1 LRAGG
6 AGAAAARNPDEA
18 GRRGEEPG
26 SNDDEVACH
35 DALGTSDSAVA
46 VPDDETLKTIAR
58 EPVATECKNV
68 TINRTLH
75 ENVRARPRVLVIK
88 RIPRKRGDPPDRQER
103 PTRTVPEQAEMLSDA

>member
-58 EPVATECKNV
+58 ELVATV
-68 TINRTLH
+68 H

-103 PTRTVPEQAEMLSDA
+103 PTRTMPEQAEMLSDA